1 MQKNKNI
8 NIQEEFDNLNNYHKY
23 NTSTNTSIKLNTSES
38 LNQTYI
44 NTDSTLNPKIE
55 KKNYVYKKNIV
66 RKKNTCFSPNKNH
79 HNRHNQMHYNIKTTN
94 GAILRSSSSENLK
107 KNMNNNF
114 YNNNNINSY
123 NTNNNNIKTIKENYF
138 INIEDLLLLE
148 EKFNDVY
155 HALIKKSINL
165 PNECFE
171 LLNYYNNSSLY
182 EKFEN
187 YFIDFES
194 KTYVHQTILF
204 IMYNVMLIYNIF
216 FDKNFL
222 HECNDILINLIDLS
236 HKSYL
241 ILCEYILNKISFSEI
256 NNIWVQKLKIMLNKN
271 LIRIDL
277 NNNEF
282 MQFVINRENDTNI
295 NNINLTELKFY
306 IYQISN
312 LIKIIIKNNTQDE
325 LNSDFLQIFKNIS
338 FNNIFIKSNDL
349 NNFFRKK
356 VIRVLNKNAS
366 IMGSEIDPLE
376 ANLFNNLSIP
386 YINSPP
392 KKNLTLVLDL
402 DETLISFQ
410 TDIDDETKGLLK
422 FRPFL
427 YEFLEKMINY
437 YELII
442 FTSATQDYAEPII
455 ETIDKNNKYFD
466 YILCRQHTIVV
477 NNDFVKDISLI
488 GRDLKKMIIVDNM
501 PQNFR
506 KQKENGIF
514 IKPFWGEDNY
524 DCALNNL
531 GEILEKMAVN
541 FNYDLRKGILFYK
554 DEILNKVSSNFSRD
568 KN

>member
-123 NTNNNNIKTIKENYF
+123 NNNNNNIKTIKENYF

-155 HALIKKSINL
+155 HALINKSINL

-194 KTYVHQTILF
+194 KTNVHQTILF

-241 ILCEYILNKISFSEI
+241 ILCEYILNKISLSEI

-282 MQFVINRENDTNI
+282 IQFIINKENDTNI
-295 NNINLTELKFY
+295 NNINLMELKFY

-325 LNSDFLQIFKNIS
+325 LNSDFFQIFKNIS
-338 FNNIFIKSNDL
+338 INNIFIKSNDL

-366 IMGSEIDPLE
+366 IMGSEIT
-376 ANLFNNLSIP
+376 LSKQI
-386 YINSPP
+386 Y
-392 KKNLTLVLDL
+392 
-402 DETLISFQ
+402 
-410 TDIDDETKGLLK
+410 
-422 FRPFL
+422 
-427 YEFLEKMINY
+427 
-437 YELII
+437 LII
-442 FTSATQDYAEPII
+442 
-455 ETIDKNNKYFD
+455 
-466 YILCRQHTIVV
+466 
-477 NNDFVKDISLI
+477 
-488 GRDLKKMIIVDNM
+488 
-501 PQNFR
+501 
-506 KQKENGIF
+506 
-514 IKPFWGEDNY
+514 
-524 DCALNNL
+524 
-531 GEILEKMAVN
+531 
-541 FNYDLRKGILFYK
+541 
-554 DEILNKVSSNFSRD
+554 
-568 KN
+568 

>member
-8 NIQEEFDNLNNYHKY
+8 NIQEEFNNINNYHKY
-23 NTSTNTSIKLNTSES
+23 NTSTNTSLKLNTSES

-55 KKNYVYKKNIV
+55 KKNYVYRKNIV
-66 RKKNTCFSPNKNH
+66 RKKNTCFSPNKNNH
-79 HNRHNQMHYNIKTTN
+79 RHNQIHNNSN
-94 GAILRSSSSENLK
+94 GAILRSSSSENIK
-107 KNMNNNF
+107 KNMINNNNNF
-114 YNNNNINSY
+114 YNNINSY
-123 NTNNNNIKTIKENYF
+123 NNNNLKTIKENYF

-155 HALIKKSINL
+155 HALINKSINL

-194 KTYVHQTILF
+194 KTNVHQTILF

-216 FDKNFL
+216 FNKNFL
-222 HECNDILINLIDLS
+222 LECNDILINLINLS

-241 ILCEYILNKISFSEI
+241 ILCEYILNKISFSEK
-256 NNIWVQKLKIMLNKN
+256 NNIWVQKLKIMLSKN
-271 LIRIDL
+271 YIKIDQ

-282 MQFVINRENDTNI
+282 IQFIINKE
-295 NNINLTELKFY
+295 NNITNVNNLTEMKFY
-306 IYQISN
+306 LYQISN
-312 LIKIIIKNNTQDE
+312 LIKVIIKNNKQDD
-325 LNSDFLQIFKNIS
+325 LNCDFFQIFKYIL

-376 ANLFNNLSIP
+376 SNLFNNLNIP

-392 KKNLTLVLDL
+392 KKDLTLVLDL

-410 TDIDDETKGLLK
+410 TDVDDETKGLLK

-427 YEFLEKMINY
+427 YEFLEKMTNY

-455 ETIDKNNKYFD
+455 ETIEKNGKYFD
-466 YILCRQHTIVV
+466 YVLCRQHTIVV

-488 GRDLKKMIIVDNM
+488 GRDLKKIIIVDNM

-514 IKPFWGEDNY
+514 IKPFWGEDCY

-531 GEILEKMAVN
+531 GEILENIAI
-541 FNYDLRKGILFYK
+541 NYSNDLRKGVLVYK
-554 DEILNKVSSNFSRD
+554 DEILNKVSSNFARD
-568 KN
+568 KNLMC

>member
-107 KNMNNNF
+107 NMNNNF

-123 NTNNNNIKTIKENYF
+123 NNNNNIKTIKENYF

-155 HALIKKSINL
+155 HALINKSINL

-194 KTYVHQTILF
+194 KTNVHQTILF

-256 NNIWVQKLKIMLNKN
+256 NNIWIQKLKIMFNKN

-295 NNINLTELKFY
+295 NNINLMELKFY

-312 LIKIIIKNNTQDE
+312 LIKIKIKNNTQDE
-325 LNSDFLQIFKNIS
+325 LNSDFCQIFKNIS

-349 NNFFRKK
+349 NNFFHKK
-356 VIRVLNKNAS
+356 VI
-366 IMGSEIDPLE
+366 
-376 ANLFNNLSIP
+376 
-386 YINSPP
+386 
-392 KKNLTLVLDL
+392 
-402 DETLISFQ
+402 
-410 TDIDDETKGLLK
+410 
-422 FRPFL
+422 
-427 YEFLEKMINY
+427 
-437 YELII
+437 
-442 FTSATQDYAEPII
+442 
-455 ETIDKNNKYFD
+455 
-466 YILCRQHTIVV
+466 
-477 NNDFVKDISLI
+477 
-488 GRDLKKMIIVDNM
+488 
-501 PQNFR
+501 
-506 KQKENGIF
+506 
-514 IKPFWGEDNY
+514 
-524 DCALNNL
+524 
-531 GEILEKMAVN
+531 
-541 FNYDLRKGILFYK
+541 
-554 DEILNKVSSNFSRD
+554 
-568 KN
+568 

>member
-114 YNNNNINSY
+114 YNNNNNINSY

-155 HALIKKSINL
+155 HALINKSINL

-194 KTYVHQTILF
+194 KTNVHQTILF

-256 NNIWVQKLKIMLNKN
+256 NNIWIQKLKIMFNKN

-282 MQFVINRENDTNI
+282 IQFIINKENDTNI
-295 NNINLTELKFY
+295 NNINLMELKFY

-312 LIKIIIKNNTQDE
+312 LIKIKIKNNTQDE
-325 LNSDFLQIFKNIS
+325 LNS
-338 FNNIFIKSNDL
+338 
-349 NNFFRKK
+349 NFFKYLK
-356 VIRVLNKNAS
+356 
-366 IMGSEIDPLE
+366 
-376 ANLFNNLSIP
+376 
-386 YINSPP
+386 
-392 KKNLTLVLDL
+392 T
-402 DETLISFQ
+402 FQ
-410 TDIDDETKGLLK
+410 
-422 FRPFL
+422 
-427 YEFLEKMINY
+427 
-437 YELII
+437 
-442 FTSATQDYAEPII
+442 
-455 ETIDKNNKYFD
+455 
-466 YILCRQHTIVV
+466 
-477 NNDFVKDISLI
+477 
-488 GRDLKKMIIVDNM
+488 
-501 PQNFR
+501 
-506 KQKENGIF
+506 
-514 IKPFWGEDNY
+514 
-524 DCALNNL
+524 
-531 GEILEKMAVN
+531 
-541 FNYDLRKGILFYK
+541 
-554 DEILNKVSSNFSRD
+554 
-568 KN
+568 

>member
-79 HNRHNQMHYNIKTTN
+79 HNRHNQMHHNIKTTN

-114 YNNNNINSY
+114 YNNNNNINSY
-123 NTNNNNIKTIKENYF
+123 NNNNNIKTIKDNYF

-155 HALIKKSINL
+155 HALINKSINL

-187 YFIDFES
+187 YFIDFDS
-194 KTYVHQTILF
+194 KTNVHQTILF

-222 HECNDILINLIDLS
+222 HECNDILINLINLS

-241 ILCEYILNKISFSEI
+241 ILCEYILNKISLSEI

-282 MQFVINRENDTNI
+282 MQFIINKENDTNI

-325 LNSDFLQIFKNIS
+325 LNSDFFQIFKNIS
-338 FNNIFIKSNDL
+338 INNIFIKSNDL

-410 TDIDDETKGLLK
+410 TDFDDETKGLLK

-531 GEILEKMAVN
+531 GEILEKMAIN
-541 FNYDLRKGILFYK
+541 YNYDLRKGILFYK